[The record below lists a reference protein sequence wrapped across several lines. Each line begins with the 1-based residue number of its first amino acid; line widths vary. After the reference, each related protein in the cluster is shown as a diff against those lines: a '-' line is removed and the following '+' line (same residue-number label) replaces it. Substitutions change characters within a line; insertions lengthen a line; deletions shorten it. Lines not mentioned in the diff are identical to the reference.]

1 MGAVAGVADVLG
13 RDFLIDEESCR
24 RLFKII
30 GEKLNEH
37 LTRSDERI
45 VARTDDDYDEE
56 AEEELQNEDEEDS
69 FVLQKIRFVIN
80 Q

>member
-45 VARTDDDYDEE
+45 IARTDDDYDEE

-69 FVLQKIRFVIN
+69 FVLQKIRFVIK
-80 Q
+80 